1 MTSRLLSFIA
11 VAWLIFSSGCGS
23 RDRTLA
29 PASAE
34 AGAGLAAIWED
45 FQLGEFERS
54 EKAFRAVELASSPGT
69 AAWAEALYGQAATWN
84 LRRDQRDAARAET
97 LYQRLLRE
105 APESAWAPWAALDLV
120 RMAHLVQPPLEVDY
134 QAVGRGYSAI
144 WQKYRDGHEA
154 GIEALLYWAT
164 LPRGTFPAEERA
176 VLLRETAA
184 VLERQPATP
193 YRSRLH
199 GTRSWLH
206 EQAGDAAA
214 RVAEWK
220 LAIATREIDP
230 ENPLA
235 DFSGNYFTL
244 AATAENEIGDYALA
258 RAYYQKFLAEY
269 PTDQRAFLVTERLA
283 HMDALEARLRR
294 EIAAPRP

>member
-1 MTSRLLSFIA
+1 MTSRLLPIFA
-11 VAWLIFSSGCGS
+11 VAWLIFASGCGS

-34 AGAGLAAIWED
+34 PGAGLAAIWED

-54 EKAFRAVELASSPGT
+54 EKAFRAVELASAPGT

-97 LYQRLLRE
+97 LYHRLLRE

-164 LPRGTFPAEERA
+164 LPRGTFSAEERTL
-176 VLLRETAA
+176 LLRETA
-184 VLERQPATP
+184 
-193 YRSRLH
+193 
-199 GTRSWLH
+199 
-206 EQAGDAAA
+206 AGDAAA

-244 AATAENEIGDYALA
+244 AATAENELGDYALA